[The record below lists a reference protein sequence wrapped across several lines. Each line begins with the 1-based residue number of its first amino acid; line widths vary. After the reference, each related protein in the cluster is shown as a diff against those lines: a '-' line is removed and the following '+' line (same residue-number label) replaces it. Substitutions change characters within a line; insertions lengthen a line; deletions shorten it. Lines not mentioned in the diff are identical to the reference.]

1 MQSSFDPPGTFRASV
16 GWRRSTLEMTTGCA
30 VSPRFPCPEDLRGS
44 LGKATGNV
52 ESKSHAVHLSKDNK
66 SNRQS
71 NVLHTFCCQN
81 VEMLLSPVGLSMQRM
96 AIDIPHL
103 SSVRY
108 VTKSKQECCLSL
120 WVAHEHD

>member
-1 MQSSFDPPGTFRASV
+1 M
-16 GWRRSTLEMTTGCA
+16 GCA
-30 VSPRFPCPEDLRGS
+30 LYSRFPCPDDLRGS
-44 LGKATGNV
+44 LGKATGENV
-52 ESKSHAVHLSKDNK
+52 ESKSHAVRLSKDNK

-71 NVLHTFCCQN
+71 HVLHTFFCQN

-108 VTKSKQECCLSL
+108 VTKS
-120 WVAHEHD
+120 